1 MDEKNPLALALG
13 GRRALAKARKIAELG
28 ITPTMAPDAVDTI
41 IETLAKAKAEKDG
54 VVWTT
59 LIKGQRWYVEDLV
72 KFSSLSGQDKL
83 DVEYSQ
89 AFPDVATED
98 ELLLELEALCA

>member
-28 ITPTMAPDAVDTI
+28 ITPKITEDATDALIT
-41 IETLAKAKAEKDG
+41 TLAKAKAEKDG
-54 VVWTT
+54 VEWTT
-59 LIKGQRWYVEDLV
+59 LIKGQRWYVEDLI
-72 KFSSLSGQDKL
+72 KFSGLAATDKL
-83 DVEYSQ
+83 AVEYSQ

-98 ELLLELEALCA
+98 ELLLELEQLSQ